1 MRKGKTRIITVT
13 SGKGGVG
20 KTSISLN
27 LALQL
32 ASSGH
37 QTCLFDA
44 DLGLANI
51 NILLGLNPEHTLED
65 VIDNHYTLQDILIR
79 DCKGIDIIPG
89 SSGVEKMADLDPEQ
103 VDHLIQSLSK
113 LDEYDFLIFDT
124 SAGISNNVISFCLVA
139 GELILIISPEP
150 TALTDAYSMLKVL
163 SLNNFQ
169 GKVKVVVNKCK
180 SVPSA
185 KNIYMKFRDTVKKYI
200 SLDLILLGIVLE
212 DAKVPEA
219 VIKQEPLISIFPKSN
234 ASTCIKHLTGKL
246 VDHEE
251 EGIDPK
257 ELESFW
263 MRCLKFM
270 KSPLNLD
277 GDQTQEKPIEP
288 QADQGSL
295 QAVTLK
301 QPDYESSESEKKS
314 GTAGID
320 QESSSEEQ
328 SQASFRVSKSAGP
341 DNGLSAAPKASKADQ
356 DIYRLMEN
364 LINQISSVSE
374 ELQLIR
380 KAMENGSNNGSGSL
394 GFSKV
399 EPIRLDL
406 ESYLLQRGV
415 KRGLK

>member
-1 MRKGKTRIITVT
+1 MRNGKTRIITVT

-51 NILLGLNPEHTLED
+51 NILLGLNPEHTLAD
-65 VIDNHYTLQDILIR
+65 VIDNQYNLQDILIR
-79 DCKGIDIIPG
+79 DCQGIDIIPG
-89 SSGVEKMADLDPEQ
+89 SSGVEKMADLDSEQ
-103 VDHLIQSLSK
+103 VDHLIQSLTK

-124 SAGISNNVISFCLVA
+124 SAGISNNVISFCLAA

-185 KNIYMKFRDTVKKYI
+185 KNVYMKFRDTVKKYI
-200 SLDLILLGIVLE
+200 SLNLILLGIVLE

-219 VIKQEPLISIFPKSN
+219 VIKQEPFISIFPKSN

-246 VDHEE
+246 VDHDE
-251 EGIDPK
+251 EGVDPK

-277 GDQTQEKPIEP
+277 GDRSQDKPIEP
-288 QADQGSL
+288 QADQAFL
-295 QAVTLK
+295 PAVTLD
-301 QPDYESSESEKKS
+301 QPDYEPSESGEKPEA
-314 GTAGID
+314 AGID
-320 QESSSEEQ
+320 PETIAAEK
-328 SQASFRVSKSAGP
+328 SQASFQVNKSSEP
-341 DNGLSAAPKASKADQ
+341 DNRLSPASRAFKTDQ
-356 DIYRLMEN
+356 GIYLLMEN
-364 LINQISSVSE
+364 LIDQISSVSA

-380 KAMENGSNNGSGSL
+380 KAMENGHNNGSDNL
-394 GFSKV
+394 GLSKV
-399 EPIRLDL
+399 EPIRLDI
-406 ESYLLQRGV
+406 ETYLLQRGI
-415 KRGLK
+415 KKELK